1 MPGDARPR
9 PPGGAPSSAPAAPSA
24 DSVSIE
30 ALAAPLELPRP
41 AAEKSPGEGGR
52 RPWPPPLP
60 RLLTLKAVV
69 ALFVLFVLVVSD
81 VFTNNVLSGFR
92 GAVQGRAPTG
102 VGAVIQGVFLVGF
115 YAVALY
121 LLDAGIL

>member
-9 PPGGAPSSAPAAPSA
+9 PPGGAPPSAAAGPSA

-30 ALAAPLELPRP
+30 ALAAPLEQRP
-41 AAEKSPGEGGR
+41 AAEKSPSEGGR
-52 RPWPPPLP
+52 RPWPPPFP

-69 ALFVLFVLVVSD
+69 ALFVLFLLVVSD